1 MLRNN
6 LLKLIHNLTNVLFID
21 GSKLNFKIFFS
32 SFALGVKFALA
43 PDATLRAK
51 VNNSSQI
58 GLSYQQ
64 KLRDG
69 EGLFFFKCFLLL
81 LLYLTDPV

>member
-1 MLRNN
+1 MKNSCTTSLATYAEKQPIVTDQS
-6 LLKLIHNLTNVLFID
+6 LAKVLFID
-21 GSKLNFKIFFS
+21 EIKLNFKMFFFC

-69 EGLFFFKCFLLL
+69 EN
-81 LLYLTDPV
+81 